1 MFLREKILLGRTN
14 CRSEEVLSGPMRFI
28 GDVGT
33 VGSRFGWTLSTGLA
47 GSDLISSATNISQV
61 VDAEEGTYYLLLE
74 CRQTLDN
81 LGLTLT
87 LGDTDYLRWGTPSVK
102 L

>member
-1 MFLREKILLGRTN
+1 MLFSKIQNFHLANRP
-14 CRSEEVLSGPMRFI
+14 S
-28 GDVGT
+28 
-33 VGSRFGWTLSTGLA
+33 GLA

-102 L
+102 LYVWGNYNKFKILSFLAEGWRS

>member
-1 MFLREKILLGRTN
+1 M
-14 CRSEEVLSGPMRFI
+14 
-28 GDVGT
+28 
-33 VGSRFGWTLSTGLA
+33 
-47 GSDLISSATNISQV
+47 

-102 L
+102 LYVGGITTNLRYFPSLQKDGGVEERPA